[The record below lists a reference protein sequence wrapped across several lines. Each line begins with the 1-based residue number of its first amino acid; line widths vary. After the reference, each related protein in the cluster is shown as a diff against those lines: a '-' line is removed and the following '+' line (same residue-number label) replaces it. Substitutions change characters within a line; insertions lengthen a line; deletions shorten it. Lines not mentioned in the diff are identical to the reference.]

1 MSWKN
6 RYVKSKKIKRVKE
19 GINMRK
25 THFITFQKFFY
36 KPSFNPS
43 IKPRPF
49 RAYSF
54 VPFSPLAMLDPTI
67 LTIGGIV
74 LGIAI
79 IERILERW
87 GVIDLVEQFSRIM
100 RFILPVTFYGA
111 LFYFFATFMF

>member
-1 MSWKN
+1 
-6 RYVKSKKIKRVKE
+6 
-19 GINMRK
+19 MRK
-25 THFITFQKFFY
+25 TQFITFRNSFDKPPF
-36 KPSFNPS
+36 KPST
-43 IKPRPF
+43 KPRPF
-49 RAYSF
+49 KAYSF

-87 GVIDLVEQFSRIM
+87 GVIDLVDQFSRIM

>member
-1 MSWKN
+1 M
-6 RYVKSKKIKRVKE
+6 KKTQWFNFRS
-19 GINMRK
+19 
-25 THFITFQKFFY
+25 FFQK
-36 KPSFNPS
+36 PSLTS
-43 IKPRPF
+43 STKPRPF

-74 LGIAI
+74 LGIAF
-79 IERILERW
+79 IERMLERL
-87 GVIDLVEQFSRIM
+87 GVIDLANQFEKVM

>member
-1 MSWKN
+1 
-6 RYVKSKKIKRVKE
+6 
-19 GINMRK
+19 MRK
-25 THFITFQKFFY
+25 TKGFTFRKIFPPSP
-36 KPSFNPS
+36 KPSLTRH
-43 IKPRPF
+43 RPF
-49 RAYSF
+49 KAYSF

-79 IERILERW
+79 IERILEGW
-87 GVIDLVEQFSRIM
+87 GVIDLVDQFSKVI

>member
-1 MSWKN
+1 
-6 RYVKSKKIKRVKE
+6 
-19 GINMRK
+19 MRK

-36 KPSFNPS
+36 KPPFKPS
-43 IKPRPF
+43 TAPRPF
-49 RAYSF
+49 KAYSF

-87 GVIDLVEQFSRIM
+87 GVIDLVDQFAKVM
-100 RFILPVTFYGA
+100 RFILPVTFYSA
-111 LFYFFATFMF
+111 LIYFFATFMF

>member
-1 MSWKN
+1 M
-6 RYVKSKKIKRVKE
+6 KE

-25 THFITFQKFFY
+25 TQWFDFRNFFH
-36 KPSFNPS
+36 KPPLTSS

-49 RAYSF
+49 KAYSF

-87 GVIDLVEQFSRIM
+87 GVIDLVDQFAKVM
-100 RFILPVTFYGA
+100 RFILPVTFYSA
-111 LFYFFATFMF
+111 LIYFFATFMF

>member
-1 MSWKN
+1 
-6 RYVKSKKIKRVKE
+6 
-19 GINMRK
+19 MRK
-25 THFITFQKFFY
+25 TKEFTFRKIFSPPH
-36 KPSFNPS
+36 KPSLTR
-43 IKPRPF
+43 PRPF
-49 RAYSF
+49 KAYSF

-87 GVIDLVEQFSRIM
+87 GVIDLVDQFAKVM

>member
-1 MSWKN
+1 M
-6 RYVKSKKIKRVKE
+6 KKTK
-19 GINMRK
+19 G
-25 THFITFQKFFY
+25 FTFQKISPPPQ
-36 KPSFNPS
+36 KPSLTR
-43 IKPRPF
+43 PRPF
-49 RAYSF
+49 KAYSF

-67 LTIGGIV
+67 LTIGGII

-87 GVIDLVEQFSRIM
+87 GVIDLVDQFSKTM